1 MIHVKPKF
9 CENANIC
16 YLDTVSF
23 ISHVKIE
30 DSYKDIAD
38 DIETRFDTSNC
49 KLRRSLLKGKNEKLT
64 RLMKDKLGE

>member
-1 MIHVKPKF
+1 MIHVKPKY
-9 CENANIC
+9 CENAKIC
-16 YLDTVSF
+16 YLDTVSV

-38 DIETRFDTSNC
+38 DIETRFDTSNF